1 MSANSSFSVLHLNIR
16 SLNRN
21 FEHFKLFLHTCGYE
35 FGIICLTETWCTNE
49 SFLANSNFQ
58 LPNYNAVHFGRENKK
73 GGGVCI
79 YVHEKYHYK
88 VRNDLSELGKTTTE
102 TVSIEILNKKSKNVL
117 ISTCYRPPG
126 HKVKSFKKHIGHIID
141 KA

>member
-1 MSANSSFSVLHLNIR
+1 MESNQNTLNFENLSYNPFLNRNKILLNDNLDPDEHFYNDEMFEKINANYFSIETIQTKLKNLSANSSFSVLHLNIR

-21 FEHFKLFLHTCGYE
+21 FENLKLFLHTCGYE

-79 YVHEKYHYK
+79 
-88 VRNDLSELGKTTTE
+88 
-102 TVSIEILNKKSKNVL
+102 
-117 ISTCYRPPG
+117 
-126 HKVKSFKKHIGHIID
+126 
-141 KA
+141 